1 MITAAVVKIVEIVVK
16 CDNSGSSRKSR
27 SSGNNVIT
35 AAVVEIVEV
44 VVTV

>member
-1 MITAAVVKIVEIVVK
+1 MITAAVVKIVEVVVK
-16 CDNSGSSRKSR
+16 CDNSGSSRKS